1 MPVLSYTLRTLA
13 LLVATT
19 LSSAWHAHAADLVA
33 YTEEWAPYN
42 FSEKGVVRG
51 IATDILRAACSAEK
65 LDCDIHMM
73 PWARAYKSASNT
85 PNTLVFT
92 TARKPSRESE
102 FLWVG
107 PILPRT
113 TWVFGRASLENSV
126 HSVRDLA
133 SHRVGVVRDEA
144 AQQDLEA
151 AGLPPSALV
160 VQPSNV
166 DIFKMLSRSMVDAM
180 VDTEVG
186 MKWNLRTAAIAP
198 DTVRKLVKLSDAG
211 AYYFA
216 MNLDSNPA
224 LVRNLQKAIDHL
236 RQSGKL
242 DAIVREY
249 MENRP

>member
-1 MPVLSYTLRTLA
+1 MPFISTRRSLGVFLLA
-13 LLVATT
+13 TVGA
-19 LSSAWHAHAADLVA
+19 AWQAQAADLVA

-42 FSEKGVVRG
+42 FSANGAIKG
-51 IATDILRAACSAEK
+51 ISTDILRAACSAEK
-65 LDCDIHMM
+65 LDCDIQMV
-73 PWARAYKSASNT
+73 PWARAYKTASST

-92 TARKPSRESE
+92 TARKPSRENE

-113 TWVFGRASLENSV
+113 TWVFGRADLEKSV

-133 SHRVGVVRDEA
+133 AHRVGVVRDEA

-151 AGLPPSALV
+151 AGVPTKALV

-166 DIFKMLSRSMVDAM
+166 EILKMMSRSLIDAT

-186 MKWNLRTAAIAP
+186 MQWNLRTTAMAP
-198 DTVRKLVKLSDAG
+198 DHFKKLVKLSDVG

-216 MNLDSNPA
+216 MNLESTPA
-224 LVRNLQKAIDHL
+224 LVRRLQNAIDQL

-242 DAIVREY
+242 DAIVQQY
-249 MENRP
+249 VGKQP

>member
-1 MPVLSYTLRTLA
+1 MPVFSSALRTLT

-19 LSSAWHAHAADLVA
+19 LGSVGHTHAADLVA
-33 YTEEWAPYN
+33 YPEEWAPYN
-42 FSEKGVVRG
+42 FSDKGVIRG
-51 IATDILRAACSAEK
+51 ISTDILRAACSAEK
-65 LDCDIHMM
+65 LDCDIQMV
-73 PWARAYKSASNT
+73 PWARAYKTASNT

-92 TARKPSRESE
+92 TARKPSRENE
-102 FLWVG
+102 FVWVG

-113 TWVFGRASLENSV
+113 TWVFGRSGLESSV

-133 SHRVGVVRDEA
+133 THRVGVVRDEA

-151 AGLPPSALV
+151 AGLPPSAVV

-166 DIFKMLSRSMVDAM
+166 DILKMVSRSMVDAM

-186 MKWNLRTAAIAP
+186 MKWNLRTAALAP
-198 DTVRKLVKLSDAG
+198 DTVKKLVKLSDVG

-224 LVRNLQKAIDHL
+224 LVRKLQKAIDQL

-242 DAIVREY
+242 DAIVQQYGEK
-249 MENRP
+249 